1 MRVTRIAPIIPL
13 ALLVWLL
20 SAASYAHAQAGNGA
34 QKKVLVLHLM
44 GRNDTSTLAHERI
57 YQKVLGDGLA
67 GQIDYYSEYIDL
79 ARFGG
84 EDYQNA
90 IRDFLKQ
97 RYKGISFD
105 LIIATTFDLRNFL
118 AREGA
123 AIFPNT
129 PVVFAASSDVED
141 GSAVPAGSTG
151 IVYET
156 NLRDT
161 LDIIRRL
168 QPAVRRVFVVTGASE
183 AVDKWHEA
191 RARHQLADYSH
202 ELEIVFWSGLTIED
216 LRRRISNLTPDS
228 VVYFVMMVE
237 DGAGRRFALTDAL
250 DQIAAVSSVPIYTWH
265 DGYLGHGVVG
275 GKLASSE
282 NVARHTAQLALRI
295 LRGEDVRTIPVNR
308 TDTGRLAFDW
318 RELQRWNLPE
328 DRLPEHAEILHKQA
342 SFWQRNSGRII
353 GVIAVLAVQSALIT
367 ALLIERQRRRK
378 ANIGLQQSEERYR
391 NVVETQTELIC
402 RFLPDTTL
410 TFVNDAYC
418 KYFARTAHELLGSK
432 FVLLI
437 PESDRD
443 SMLRYIESL
452 IHQPRTTTHEHE
464 VLRPDGSCGWQQW
477 TNSVIASNTGE
488 KVELQGVGRD
498 ISERKQLEQQLIAR
512 ERDLRRLTA
521 RLLSLQ
527 DEERRRIARELH
539 DGATQN
545 ILAITLNLRRLR
557 KVNAKT
563 IEEIGEL
570 LDDTQQLAT
579 QSLNEL
585 RTLSYL
591 LHPPMLDHLGLVRA
605 ILWFVRG
612 FSERTGIRVDAAGV
626 EEIGRLNSDVETA
639 LFRIVQESLTNVR
652 RHSGSHTARV
662 RLERR
667 GAEIQLQVSDD
678 GHGMPERAAKAAELG
693 VGISGMRE
701 RLIQLGGRVEIQS
714 TDHGTT
720 VTAVVPTSEAQVM
733 SHHSA

>member
-20 SAASYAHAQAGNGA
+20 SAASYARAQAGNGA

-44 GRNDTSTLAHERI
+44 RRNDTSTLAHERI
-57 YQKVLGDGLA
+57 YQKVLGEGLA

-84 EDYQNA
+84 ENYQNA

-105 LIIATTFDLRNFL
+105 LIIATTLDLRNFL

-123 AIFPNT
+123 TIFPNT

-141 GSAVPAGSTG
+141 ASTAPAGFTG

-191 RARHQLADYSH
+191 RARHQLANYSQ

-237 DGAGRRFALTDAL
+237 DGAGRRFALPDAL
-250 DQIAAVSSVPIYTWH
+250 DQIAAVSSVPIYTWY

-318 RELQRWNLPE
+318 QELQRWNLPE
-328 DRLPEHAEILHKQA
+328 DRLPEHAEILNKQA
-342 SFWQRNSGRII
+342 SFWQRNRGRII

-378 ANIGLQQSEERYR
+378 ANIGLQQGEERYR

-437 PESDRD
+437 PEPDRD
-443 SMLRYIESL
+443 SMLRYVESL
-452 IHQPRTTTHEHE
+452 VQRPRTTTHEHE
-464 VLRPDGSCGWQQW
+464 VLRADGSCGWQQW
-477 TNSVIASNTGE
+477 TNAVIASKTGE
-488 KVELQGVGRD
+488 KIELQGVGRD
-498 ISERKQLEQQLIAR
+498 ISERKQLEQQLIAS
-512 ERDLRRLTA
+512 ERDLRKLTA

-557 KVNAKT
+557 KVEAKT
-563 IEEIGEL
+563 IEDIAEL

-612 FSERTGIRVDAAGV
+612 FSERTGIRVDAAAV

-678 GHGMPERAAKAAELG
+678 GHGMPNRAAKTAELG

-714 TDHGTT
+714 TDRGTT
-720 VTAVVPTSEAQVM
+720 ITAVVPTVEVEVM